1 MGNKFEV
8 PEYYLDD
15 FDNWIVD
22 SIETEEI
29 ESGAKIGDLCIY
41 DEQSIL
47 SIWCNETYVG
57 MAVDESTDGK
67 YYYFRKKEKTNEN
80 VS

>member
-1 MGNKFEV
+1 MCNKFEV

-29 ESGAKIGDLCIY
+29 EAGAKIGDLCIY
-41 DEQSIL
+41 DEQNIL
-47 SIWCNETYVG
+47 SVWCVNTYVG
-57 MAVDESTDGK
+57 MAVDEYTDGK